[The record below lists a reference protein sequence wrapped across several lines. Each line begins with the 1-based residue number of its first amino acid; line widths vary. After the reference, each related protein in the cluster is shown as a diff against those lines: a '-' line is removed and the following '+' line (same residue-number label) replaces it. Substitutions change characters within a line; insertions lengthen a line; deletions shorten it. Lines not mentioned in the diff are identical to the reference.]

1 MTAANVFISVE
12 KFMAVVCEVHLN
24 RLNLD
29 DIFNIIYSYTK
40 ALLTMSMKKKIKP
53 TENVQYFT
61 LS

>member
-12 KFMAVVCEVHLN
+12 KIMAVVCEVHLN
-24 RLNLD
+24 RLSLY

-40 ALLTMSMKKKIKP
+40 ALLTISMKKKIKP
-53 TENVQYFT
+53 AENVQYFN